1 MESLI
6 NFFRNGGVFMVPLLF
21 CSIISLAFILER
33 GFFLRRRNILD
44 EELKATVDALPIGGS
59 VNTIAN
65 LVGPGQTTLARLV
78 RTALTHLPWSKA
90 ENVEAVQT
98 VARSEAVQMEHNL
111 VILEIITGI
120 SPLLGLLGTVSGLI
134 VIFTHI
140 GDTTALNEG
149 MVIARGIAE
158 ALNTTVAGL
167 VIAIPSLIAHSF
179 YSRKIEAMM
188 AEMESICMD
197 LLAKMYL
204 QAEDFSPEPSKNA

>member
-1 MESLI
+1 MTPLI
-6 NFFRNGGVFMVPLLF
+6 L
-21 CSIISLAFILER
+21 CSVTSLAFILER
-33 GFFLRRRNILD
+33 GFFLRRRNIVD
-44 EELKATVDALPIGGS
+44 EELKATVDALAIGGS
-59 VNTIAN
+59 VNTIAD
-65 LVGPGQTTLARLV
+65 LAGPGQTTLARLV
-78 RTALTHLPWSKA
+78 RTTLTHLPWSKA

-98 VARSEAVQMEHNL
+98 AARSEAVKMERNL
-111 VILEIITGI
+111 VVLEIITGI

-134 VIFTHI
+134 VIFAHI
-140 GDTTALNEG
+140 GDTSAINEG

-204 QAEDFSPEPSKNA
+204 QAEDFSSESSKKA